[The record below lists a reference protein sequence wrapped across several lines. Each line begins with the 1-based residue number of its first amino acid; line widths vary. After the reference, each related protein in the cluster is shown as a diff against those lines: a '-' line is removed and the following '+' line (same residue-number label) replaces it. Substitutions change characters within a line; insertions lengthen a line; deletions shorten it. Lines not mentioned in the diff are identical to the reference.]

1 MSLKLLS
8 KVRLSRL
15 PYSNQSQLG
24 WSQEESSPYPTSR
37 KKLKLF
43 ESQLTN
49 KDTFLDIKKENGN
62 LNLVNELN
70 ELKKLHSEGII
81 NDDEFKKAKQKI
93 LK

>member
-1 MSLKLLS
+1 MLTYIIYSVVLFILIFVIVVAFRAIRSGIES
-8 KVRLSRL
+8 KK
-15 PYSNQSQLG
+15 N
-24 WSQEESSPYPTSR
+24 
-37 KKLKLF
+37 KKENF